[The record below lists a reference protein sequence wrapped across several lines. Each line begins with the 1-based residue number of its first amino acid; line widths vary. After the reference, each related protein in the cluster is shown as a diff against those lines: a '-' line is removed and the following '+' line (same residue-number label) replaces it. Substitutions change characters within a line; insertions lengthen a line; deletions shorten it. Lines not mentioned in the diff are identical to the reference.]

1 MFLVDGSDSIS
12 DNEFQDQKTFIRR
25 FVETTDIGADKIRVG
40 YVVVSSK
47 IGATLDLSGGKKANI
62 LAKVDNISQPQ
73 EGSRTDV
80 GLMYVDNMFFT
91 QGILYTLALEPFL
104 PIKQLSVSLHQ
115 KKWQLGCHLFWR
127 KLTLIF

>member
-12 DNEFQDQKTFIRR
+12 DNEFRDQKTFIRR

-47 IGATLDLSGGKKANI
+47 IGATLDLSGGKKADI

-80 GLMYVDNMFFT
+80 GLVYVDNMFFT
-91 QGILYTLALEPFL
+91 QGILYVLTLEPYL
-104 PIKQLSVSLHQ
+104 PQVWEL
-115 KKWQLGCHLFWR
+115 LFIR
-127 KLTLIF
+127 LQCNI